1 MKLFAA
7 RDEDVDDILFLYR
20 LCGFRSVDEGL
31 DLVEAAYPGKKIPVR
46 VQYLLEEHLAERP
59 EQ

>member
-1 MKLFAA
+1 
-7 RDEDVDDILFLYR
+7 
-20 LCGFRSVDEGL
+20 VDEGL

-46 VQYLLEEHLAERP
+46 VKYLLEEHLAERP